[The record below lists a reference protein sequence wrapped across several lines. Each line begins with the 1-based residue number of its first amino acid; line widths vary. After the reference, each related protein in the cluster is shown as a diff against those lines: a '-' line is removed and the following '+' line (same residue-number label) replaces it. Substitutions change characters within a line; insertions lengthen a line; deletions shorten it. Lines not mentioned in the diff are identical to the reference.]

1 MTNHE
6 KLTLSLAL
14 YLREPALLEAGETR
28 IPNPRITELVRWL
41 NGRFGDN
48 QSAAAD
54 FVELVKRSFR
64 PTSTVPFPLLADL
77 EEIYKKSNVF
87 QPPKYQTPTMG
98 EGLLAYAAQSGITYD
113 PPAGR
118 EKTPLPEIWDAVNV
132 DFNAALLR
140 YGIKLVYLAHRTYSG
155 ARA

>member
-1 MTNHE
+1 LANHE
-6 KLTLSLAL
+6 TLAAGLAF
-14 YLREPALLEAGETR
+14 YFREPALLEAGETR

-48 QSAAAD
+48 QAAAAD

-64 PTSTVPFPLLADL
+64 PSATVPFPLLADL
-77 EEIYKKSNVF
+77 EEIDRKGNVF
-87 QPPKYQTPTMG
+87 RPPKYQTPTMG

-132 DFNAALLR
+132 DFDAALLR
-140 YGIKLVYLAHRTYSG
+140 YGIKLEYLAHRTYSG